1 MLGPSSPI
9 QKILTARRKNKIGTR
24 SSARRSLK
32 LLFPGPSIS
41 VPVVSGKRKNDGSL
55 ESDREVA
62 FKQKELNS
70 LLRDNLSEATMAKV
84 KIIEAELSNLLAKE
98 ELYWHQ
104 RSRADWMRAGN
115 KNSKFFHLKASARRK
130 KNTIL
135 NLIDEDGVCHTEA
148 DGIHRTVCKYF
159 TSMFSSSRPSI
170 SDLENASK
178 FINCRMDSD
187 MLAVLNAHFD
197 AFEKEDGQ
205 YEGNKQIIS
214 VQTSQI
220 RKFVNNLGRLF
231 FLSRLFDLEVQ
242 PEFGSS
248 DVIGKV
254 RVLPKLLH
262 LHAGVDVPLNVTF
275 LWAPS
280 HALLKVNIP
289 FVFRG
294 EDALSGLR
302 KCIP

>member
-1 MLGPSSPI
+1 MGGWSNLQSGEGNVQIVNLLCSDAVGVSGPQMGPTLTEPLGKGGVCQGVTDSHIRAVGSEV
-9 QKILTARRKNKIGTR
+9 
-24 SSARRSLK
+24 
-32 LLFPGPSIS
+32 IS
-41 VPVVSGKRKNDGSL
+41 FQDMVVSGKRKNDGSL
-55 ESDREVA
+55 ESDRE
-62 FKQKELNS
+62 
-70 LLRDNLSEATMAKV
+70 
-84 KIIEAELSNLLAKE
+84 
-98 ELYWHQ
+98 
-104 RSRADWMRAGN
+104 
-115 KNSKFFHLKASARRK
+115 
-130 KNTIL
+130 
-135 NLIDEDGVCHTEA
+135 EA

-159 TSMFSSSRPSI
+159 TSMFSSSRPFI

-197 AFEKEDGQ
+197 AFEDGQ
-205 YEGNKQIIS
+205 YEGNKQLIS

-262 LHAGVDVPLNVTF
+262 LHAEADVPLNVT
-275 LWAPS
+275 LLRAPS
-280 HALLKVNIP
+280 QALLKVNIP